1 MIAVTCDSCV
11 ARAAGRLRLLRS
23 FVFGL
28 CARVFASP
36 SQKKSGDVFIPP
48 AHTTQRVCPTSCRK
62 RRGGARCVPLE
73 SCYGSRRGA
82 GVAVHDHVPVSSSKL
97 SVSKAVLRAYLYVR
111 VQRGARRAEPER
123 PACARAAV
131 RGVWCHAAMGLAECH
146 GTSWCPCRPP
156 RHCSAVQEP
165 PSVCVFSC
173 WMINPIACERA
184 RIRLKGFKGKL
195 EGLGRS
201 RRGRSRGG
209 QWEGGG
215 RVSRRH

>member
-1 MIAVTCDSCV
+1 MGDRGEVW
-11 ARAAGRLRLLRS
+11 ARL
-23 FVFGL
+23 
-28 CARVFASP
+28 FASP
-36 SQKKSGDVFIPP
+36 SQKSGRLYPP
-48 AHTTQRVCPTSCRK
+48 HTYNAKGLPPTSCRK
-62 RRGGARCVPLE
+62 RRGGARCVPIMLAP
-73 SCYGSRRGA
+73 RG
-82 GVAVHDHVPVSSSKL
+82 GVAGILSAGQL
-97 SVSKAVLRAYLYVR
+97 SVSKAVLRAYLYVC

-184 RIRLKGFKGKL
+184 RIRL
-195 EGLGRS
+195 
-201 RRGRSRGG
+201 
-209 QWEGGG
+209 
-215 RVSRRH
+215 